1 METHLRTHTGEKP
14 FACEICGKTFS
25 MKGNLKQHMSR
36 HIQAMVNTPSPTG
49 ISVLSESGLSYTA
62 FNQGGA
68 IQSGVG
74 QSGAVLEEKGG
85 NVLRSSQEEL
95 SLSEPSQDEP
105 SQRLPKEEVVSLKD
119 TSEEGKDDA
128 ENDSDM

>member
-1 METHLRTHTGEKP
+1 
-14 FACEICGKTFS
+14 
-25 MKGNLKQHMSR
+25 
-36 HIQAMVNTPSPTG
+36 MVNTPSPTG

-62 FNQGGA
+62 FNRDGA
-68 IQSGVG
+68 IQSGVAVGQSGVAVGQSGVAVG

-105 SQRLPKEEVVSLKD
+105 SQRLPNEEVVSLKD

>member
-1 METHLRTHTGEKP
+1 
-14 FACEICGKTFS
+14 
-25 MKGNLKQHMSR
+25 
-36 HIQAMVNTPSPTG
+36 MVNTPSPTG

-62 FNQGGA
+62 FNRDGA
-68 IQSGVG
+68 IQSGVAVGQSGVAVG

-105 SQRLPKEEVVSLKD
+105 SQRLPNEEVVSLKD
-119 TSEEGKDDA
+119 TSKEGKDDA